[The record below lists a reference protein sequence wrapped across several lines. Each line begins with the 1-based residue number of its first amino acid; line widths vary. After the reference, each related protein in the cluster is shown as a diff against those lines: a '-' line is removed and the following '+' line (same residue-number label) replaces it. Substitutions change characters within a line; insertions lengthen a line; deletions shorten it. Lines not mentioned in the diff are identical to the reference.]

1 MLKNT
6 QLAIQNTL
14 QSKGTILDLSKP
26 VVMGIINI
34 NEASFYA
41 DSRITNAEQV
51 LAKAT
56 QMLNEGANIIDLGAA
71 SSKPGEPIS
80 SPDQIGRAHV

>member
-6 QLAIQNTL
+6 QLPIQNTL
-14 QSKGTILDLSKP
+14 QSKGAILDLSKP

-34 NEASFYA
+34 NDASFYA
-41 DSRITNAEQV
+41 NSRITNTEQV
-51 LAKAT
+51 LEKAT
-56 QMLNEGANIIDLGAA
+56 QMLAEGAAIIDLGAA

-80 SPDQIGRAHV
+80 SAEKEIENYR